1 MGLRT
6 RTGLSGYV
14 LVTMLTI
21 AAASPAHTQALSAAN
36 DRTDVNIELA
46 NLPDAPSAV
55 AAAGIPDPFAE
66 YVAQPS
72 LRTKPAKK
80 FHRVVHPDQ
89 IAPPLTA
96 GDKLELAIMS
106 RLTFTD
112 IFSTAFSAG
121 LAQWRDGRPHYG
133 VDEGAFGE
141 RLGGIALKQT
151 TQSIFSYG
159 LYAAA
164 FHDDPRYYVMGDGH
178 GFAKRAI
185 YSATRLVIT
194 KKDDGSSAA
203 NWPKFAG
210 VVSAAALSNA
220 YYPQR
225 DRGPL
230 NTTYSVISSFGT
242 SILNNEIHEF
252 IGDAAKILH
261 RKK

>member
-1 MGLRT
+1 MGFPTTTLPN
-6 RTGLSGYV
+6 YV
-14 LVTMLTI
+14 LAAMLSICVAPFAYSQELSEPVDQTTTAI
-21 AAASPAHTQALSAAN
+21 AMA
-36 DRTDVNIELA
+36 D
-46 NLPDAPSAV
+46 LPDAPSAI
-55 AAAGIPDPFAE
+55 AAAGVSNPFAE
-66 YVAQPS
+66 YTAQPAT
-72 LRTKPAKK
+72 RTKPAKK

-89 IAPPLTA
+89 LAPPLTA
-96 GDKLELAIMS
+96 GDKLALAVMS
-106 RLTFTD
+106 RLTVSD

-121 LAQWRDGRPHYG
+121 LSHWRDGRPHYG

-178 GFAKRAI
+178 NVTKRLV

-194 KKDDGSSAA
+194 KKDDGTPAP

-230 NTTYSVISSFGT
+230 NTTYSVLNSFAT
-242 SILNNEIHEF
+242 SVLNNEIHEF
-252 IGDAAKILH
+252 IGDAAKIFH
-261 RKK
+261 HKK

>member
-1 MGLRT
+1 M
-6 RTGLSGYV
+6 LSIGV
-14 LVTMLTI
+14 VR
-21 AAASPAHTQALSAAN
+21 PAHSQQPGDALNQTNAN
-36 DRTDVNIELA
+36 VALA
-46 NLPDAPSAV
+46 NLLPDAPSAT
-55 AAAGIPDPFAE
+55 AAANIPGPFADDISD
-66 YVAQPS
+66 AQT
-72 LRTKPAKK
+72 RTRPAKK
-80 FHRVVHPDQ
+80 YHRVVHADE
-89 IAPPLTA
+89 IAPPLRA

-178 GFAKRAI
+178 SVTRRLI

-194 KKDDGSSAA
+194 RKDDGSAA
-203 NWPKFAG
+203 TNWPKFAG
-210 VVSAAALSNA
+210 VVSASALSNA

-230 NTTYSVISSFGT
+230 NTTYSVFSSLGT
-242 SILNNEIHEF
+242 SVLNNEIHEF
-252 IGDAAKILH
+252 LGDAAKIVH
-261 RKK
+261 HKQK

>member
-1 MGLRT
+1 MGFRT

-14 LVTMLTI
+14 LVAILSI
-21 AAASPAHTQALSAAN
+21 GAASPAHSQELSAAN
-36 DRTDVNIELA
+36 DQTNANIALA

-55 AAAGIPDPFAE
+55 AVAGIPDPFAE
-66 YVAQPS
+66 YITQPS
-72 LRTKPAKK
+72 SRTEPAKK
-80 FHRVVHPDQ
+80 FHRVVHPDE

-96 GDKLELAIMS
+96 GDKFELAIMS
-106 RLTFTD
+106 RLTVTD

-121 LAQWRDGRPHYG
+121 LSQWRDSRPHYG

-164 FHDDPRYYVMGDGH
+164 FHDDPRYYIMGDGH
-178 GFAKRAI
+178 SVTKRAI

-194 KKDDGSSAA
+194 KKDDGSAAA

-210 VVSAAALSNA
+210 IVSAAALSNA

-230 NTTYSVISSFGT
+230 NTTYSVFNSLGT

-252 IGDAAKILH
+252 IGDVARIVH